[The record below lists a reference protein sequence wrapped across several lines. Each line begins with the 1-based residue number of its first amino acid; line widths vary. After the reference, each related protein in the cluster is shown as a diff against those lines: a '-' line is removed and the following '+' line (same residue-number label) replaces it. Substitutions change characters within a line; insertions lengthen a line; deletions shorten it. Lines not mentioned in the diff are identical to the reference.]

1 MKPFFARLF
10 SSEVADLESR
20 LAQATRERDWYAGL
34 FDQCKGELI
43 SCDKA
48 YSAEITRNRRR
59 EDALTDTIRKMAAPS
74 VVRELP
80 KRADDDA
87 APDLPAGGLIEP
99 ALTEADKDALYERA
113 EEYAAQTSPNG
124 ATPEQVRLIYT
135 KMLADPGTW
144 LSN

>member
-10 SSEVADLESR
+10 SAEIADLT
-20 LAQATRERDWYAGL
+20 AQLEQSKRERDWYAGL

-43 SCDKA
+43 ACDKA
-48 YSAEITRNRRR
+48 YTAEITRNRKR
-59 EDALTDTIRKMAAPS
+59 EDALTDTIRKMAAPD

-80 KRADDDA
+80 KRADDK

-99 ALTEADKDALYERA
+99 ALTEAEKDALYERA
-113 EEYAAQTSPNG
+113 EEYAAQTSTVV
-124 ATPEQVRLIYT
+124 TPETVRAIYT
-135 KMLADPGTW
+135 KMLADPQNW

>member
-10 SSEVADLESR
+10 SAEIADLT
-20 LAQATRERDWYAGL
+20 AQLEQSKRERDWYAGL

-43 SCDKA
+43 ACDKA
-48 YSAEITRNRRR
+48 YSAEITRNRKR
-59 EDALTDTIRKMAAPS
+59 EDTLTDTIRKMAAPD

-80 KRADDDA
+80 KRADDK

-99 ALTEADKDALYERA
+99 ALTEAEKDWLYERA
-113 EEYAAQTSPNG
+113 EEYAAQTST
-124 ATPEQVRLIYT
+124 AVTPETVRAIYT
-135 KMLADPGTW
+135 KMLADPQNW